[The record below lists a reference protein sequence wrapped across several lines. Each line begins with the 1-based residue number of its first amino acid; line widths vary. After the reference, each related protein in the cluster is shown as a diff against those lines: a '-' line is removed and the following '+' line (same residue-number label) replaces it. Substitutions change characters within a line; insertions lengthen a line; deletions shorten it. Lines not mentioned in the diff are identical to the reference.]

1 VERFEMRRHT
11 DPYVV
16 GLTGGIASGKS
27 AVAAQFAARGVTVI
41 DADQVSREVVEPGS
55 ELLAR
60 IAQHF
65 GDEALQADGS
75 LDRAWLRQRIFA
87 DAAAR
92 TWLEQLLHP
101 AIRQRI
107 RAMIAASRANWLILM
122 VPLLLEGKGYD
133 FVQRVLVVDVPEALQ
148 RERVKARDGSDD
160 ATIAAI
166 MTRQLSR
173 AERLAAADDVIDNS
187 GSLATLT
194 QRVAE
199 LATRYEELAHEWHQ
213 AG

>member
-1 VERFEMRRHT
+1 MSRHEG
-11 DPYVV
+11 PYVV

-27 AVAAQFAARGVTVI
+27 AVAAQFAARGIVVI

-55 ELLAR
+55 ELLKQ
-60 IAQHF
+60 ISQHF
-65 GDEALQADGS
+65 GNEALQADGG
-75 LDRAWLRQRIFA
+75 LNRAWLRQRIFA

-107 RAMIAASRANWLILM
+107 RAMIAASAESWLVLM

-133 FVQRVLVVDVPEALQ
+133 FVQRVLVVDVPEAMQ

-166 MTRQLSR
+166 MARQLPR
-173 AERLAAADDVIDNS
+173 EERLAAADDVIDNS

-213 AG
+213 TG